1 MCGRGLAA
9 TLPPPSEWP
18 HQVYLRADDEVKLQS
33 HAAREALPFGT
44 SIHFETDLF
53 KGKFFLRLRSSDTQY
68 FSGKKRLY
76 QLVIQGQFKTNDL
89 AFSDVVLGDV
99 YDKPLKGVPK
109 GRIGKV
115 IKRFVEAISPGIIF
129 DIFHDKQ
136 PKVLAPI
143 GNCQTLSVDLPGD
156 EPSDFNDI
164 SENTTLLCPLL
175 GSSERRKR
183 ILSKPKSAMDYKI
196 NKDHVYTFEVYDNTM
211 DFGTFHQHLMG
222 GLKVDLIPS
231 LDGQSVSDYL

>member
-1 MCGRGLAA
+1 N
-9 TLPPPSEWP
+9 
-18 HQVYLRADDEVKLQS
+18 
-33 HAAREALPFGT
+33 
-44 SIHFETDLF
+44 
-53 KGKFFLRLRSSDTQY
+53 SDTQY

-89 AFSDVVLGDV
+89 TFSDVVLGDV
-99 YDKPLKGVPK
+99 YDKPLKGVPN

-143 GNCQTLSVDLPGD
+143 GNCQTLSVDLPGN

-164 SENTTLLCPLL
+164 SENTTLLGPLL
-175 GSSERRKR
+175 DRAKEGKESYQNQKAQLITRLTKTMYTRLR
-183 ILSKPKSAMDYKI
+183 FMTILWILEHFISILWAD
-196 NKDHVYTFEVYDNTM
+196 
-211 DFGTFHQHLMG
+211 
-222 GLKVDLIPS
+222 
-231 LDGQSVSDYL
+231 